1 MTDNSDI
8 LSKLNLYAKLGELH
22 GQNAFKIKAYS
33 NAAFNLKKVKEPY
46 LQFTDA
52 ELLAFPGVG
61 KGVVE
66 SIREIGTSG
75 TFADLDKLLEITP
88 SGVVEMLK
96 VKGLGPKKVATIWK
110 EMEIDNV
117 ADLLDACR
125 QNRLVEAKGFG
136 LKTQAEVAHAIEFS
150 LVSQGN
156 WHYARL
162 LNPASEFIAEI
173 KSQFPHHLIE
183 ITGEMRRC
191 STVLSRIEIITDLAV
206 NELVDFLTS
215 NNKEVETMDAT
226 ITATAGQINANSPDH
241 VELRLTILGQYPV
254 SIYCVSAEEYNRKH
268 FEFTGSEEHLNKLG
282 YVKGQTPFTSEEELY
297 RSLDFDFVIPEQ
309 REGLDELDLEYTR
322 GEYVE
327 FWHLKGVLHNHT
339 TYSDGLNSLKEMAEH
354 AKYEKYQYLGIC
366 DHSRSAGYAQ
376 GLSAERLIAQMKEID
391 QLNEQLAPFK
401 IFKGIESDIL
411 SDGSLDYPD
420 EILKLLDFVVASVH
434 SGLKMDQD
442 KAEIRLIRAIENPYT
457 TILGHPTGRL
467 LLLREGYPIDHR
479 KIIDACAANDVVI
492 ELNAHPYRLD
502 IDWKWLQY
510 VQKKGVKISINPDAH
525 EKSGYGDMYFGTLA
539 ARKGGLLVQNT
550 LNALTID
557 EFEAFLEQ
565 RRIKKG
571 F

>member
-33 NAAFNLKKVKEPY
+33 NAAFNLKKIKEPY

-52 ELLAFPGVG
+52 ELLALPGVG

-66 SIREIGTSG
+66 SIREMGSTG
-75 TFADLDKLLEITP
+75 TFSELEKLLEITP
-88 SGVVEMLK
+88 AGIVEMLK
-96 VKGLGPKKVATIWK
+96 IKGLGPKKVSVIWK
-110 EMEIDNV
+110 DMEIDSV

-136 LKTQAEVAHAIEFS
+136 LKTQSEVAHAIEFS
-150 LVSQGN
+150 LISQGN

-162 LNPASEFIAEI
+162 LGPASELVAEI
-173 KSQFPHHLIE
+173 KSNFPQNRIE

-191 STVLSRIEIITDLAV
+191 CTVLSKIELITDLSQV
-206 NELVDFLTS
+206 ELNDFLIE
-215 NNKEVETMDAT
+215 NNKEVQSHDNLASSL
-226 ITATAGQINANSPDH
+226 NYKRL
-241 VELRLTILGQYPV
+241 ELTLLGQYPV
-254 SIYCVSAEEYNRKH
+254 VVYCVDSEDFERLH
-268 FEFTGSEEHLNKLG
+268 FEITGSEAHLQKLG
-282 YVKGQTPFTSEEELY
+282 YVSGQTPFNSEEEMY
-297 RSLDFDFVIPEQ
+297 QSQGFEYIIPEQ
-309 REGLDELDLEYTR
+309 REGIDELNSDYLK
-322 GEYVE
+322 GEYIE

-339 TYSDGLNSLKEMAEH
+339 TYSDGLNTLKEMAEF
-354 AKYEKYQYLGIC
+354 AKYEKYQYLGVC
-366 DHSRSAGYAQ
+366 DHSKSAGYAN

-391 QLNEQLAPFK
+391 ELNEKLAPFK

-411 SDGSLDYPD
+411 SDGSLDYSE
-420 EILKLLDFVVASVH
+420 EILKLLDFVVASIH
-434 SGLKMDQD
+434 SGLKMDQE
-442 KAEIRLIRAIENPYT
+442 KAEMRLIRAIENPYT

-467 LLLREGYPIDHR
+467 LLLREGYPINHQ

-502 IDWKWLQY
+502 IDWTWLQY
-510 VQKKGVKISINPDAH
+510 AQKKGVKISINPDAH

-539 ARKGGLLVQNT
+539 ARKGGLLMQNT
-550 LNALTID
+550 LNALNLD
-557 EFEAFLEQ
+557 EFEQFLEQ

-571 F
+571 I